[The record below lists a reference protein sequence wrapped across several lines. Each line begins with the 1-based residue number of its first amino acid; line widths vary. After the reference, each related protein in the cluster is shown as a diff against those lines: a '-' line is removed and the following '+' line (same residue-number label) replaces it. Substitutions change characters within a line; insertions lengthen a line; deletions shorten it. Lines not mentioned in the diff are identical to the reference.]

1 MSDQELNNKTPELL
15 YHYCSVETFFQII
28 KNQTL
33 RLTNIQY
40 MNDSEELHYGLDLLE
55 KPDEELLLDKAY
67 RDDIRIYAM
76 CFCEEGDLLSQWRGY
91 GDNAEGLSIGF
102 DFSILKDEKDL
113 RIPKYDKPNPY
124 YSHSL
129 QKIIYDFEEQ
139 EKKVSE
145 FLNIDKTD
153 LSFFIEQWHRL
164 VASLKNP
171 NFAEEKEWRFISSM
185 SSLANGTN
193 HKDENVSFCV
203 TNKNI
208 VPYID
213 RKFKDLFN
221 VPKKE
226 NIDSEIQLYPITHII
241 IGSSCK
247 LDAITIE
254 KFLHQNMPYSD
265 IVIEKSNLSYKTK

>member
-1 MSDQELNNKTPELL
+1 MGE
-15 YHYCSVETFFQII
+15 
-28 KNQTL
+28 KN
-33 RLTNIQY
+33 I
-40 MNDSEELHYGLDLLE
+40 E
-55 KPDEELLLDKAY
+55 A
-67 RDDIRIYAM
+67 I
-76 CFCEEGDLLSQWRGY
+76 CV
-91 GDNAEGLSIGF
+91 SIGF
-102 DFSILKDEKDL
+102 DFSRLKDEKDL

-164 VASLKNP
+164 VASLKKP
-171 NFAEEKEWRFISSM
+171 DFKEEKEWRLISSA
-185 SSLANGTN
+185 STLAESYC
-193 HKDENVSFCV
+193 KDENLSFCV

-208 VPYID
+208 IPYID